1 MSRINNYFLMRE
13 EKALEHMREV
23 QQAMYESQDNYQDDN
38 ARWWVDEDS
47 SPEYIKHCESLLN
60 QQPF

>member
-1 MSRINNYFLMRE
+1 MRE

-23 QQAMYESQDNYQDDN
+23 QQAMYESQDNYPDDN
-38 ARWWVDEDS
+38 ARFWVSEDS
-47 SPEYIKHCESLLN
+47 DPEYIKHCESLLN